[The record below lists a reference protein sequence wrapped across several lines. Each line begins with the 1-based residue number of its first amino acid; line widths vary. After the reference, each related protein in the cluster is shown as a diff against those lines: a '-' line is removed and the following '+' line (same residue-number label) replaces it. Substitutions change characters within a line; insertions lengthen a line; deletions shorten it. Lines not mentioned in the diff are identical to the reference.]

1 MICIYEGNS
10 TDWRGNGLC
19 ILQPTSCIVKEV
31 AGGDFGLT
39 LEHPITADLRW
50 KELQEERIIKA
61 PVPAYKPLEDDG
73 TVIVP
78 AEQAAEQC
86 FRIYSV
92 NVDTANAIVTVEARH
107 ISYDFM
113 GNMCGRLTSQTGT
126 YVVNALS
133 KMRESLFSPDNR
145 ILASNIARRV
155 NLGDHSF
162 INPIKYLMDPE
173 FGLVQRARAR
183 LVRDNNDFYLLDND
197 DPPDRG
203 YVIAYG
209 KNMTGITWHKSTD
222 SVVTR
227 IVPLG
232 EDAEGHTMLLPERWI
247 DSPHIASY
255 PIVHVGTL
263 NVSSA
268 KEVLP
273 DDEDDSGE
281 DDEEEPASEITP
293 VSKEECY
300 AMMRQAAQDEFSK
313 GCDLS
318 ELTVEIDFI
327 HIGDT
332 EEYRQYRNLERVFLY
347 DLVHIRHA
355 PTGFVAEAQVS
366 AYEWDALMRRYNSI
380 TIGNVFSVES
390 SVVAGYQ
397 ISEGAVTGSK
407 IAAGAVS
414 GSSLRELSVT
424 NGKIAH
430 AAIGTANIQDAA
442 ITRAQI
448 ADAAVGTAQIGLA
461 AITQALIDAEAV
473 GTTQIADGSITDAK
487 IVALTANK
495 INAGTLSVER
505 LELVGSQ
512 NSVVYA
518 LNNSGDLVS
527 QNVDSLDGDVLTER
541 SITGDKIVAN
551 AITANEI
558 ASRTITANEIL
569 AGTIT
574 GGEIAADTIE
584 GSNIKAGAITTNH
597 VASNFGET
605 LDLSS
610 NTGINQ
616 RVEQVYSD
624 MDDLVGFRIEI
635 VSTSDILSD
644 DIQTTTLSARVWHG
658 SQNVTDQ
665 LAASRF
671 QWKRKTAD
679 STADGIWNAAH
690 TGMKSITLTT
700 RDVLYSAT
708 YDCELLKEDS

>member
-1 MICIYEGNS
+1 MICIYEGNT
-10 TDWRGNGLC
+10 TDWSGNGLC
-19 ILQPTSCIVKEV
+19 ILQPTSCIVKEI
-31 AGGDFGLT
+31 AGGDYGLT
-39 LEHPITADLRW
+39 LEHPITSDLRW

-78 AEQAAEQC
+78 AEQANEQC

-92 NVDTANAIVTVEARH
+92 NVDTANATVTVEARH

-113 GNMCGRLTSQTGT
+113 GNMCGKLTSQTGT
-126 YVVNALS
+126 YVLNALI
-133 KMRESLFSPDNR
+133 KMQGSLLSPDNR
-145 ILASNIARRV
+145 ILATDITRRV

-183 LVRDNNDFYLLDND
+183 LIRNNQDFYLLDND
-197 DPPDRG
+197 HPPDRG

-232 EDAEGHTMLLPERWI
+232 EDAEGHTMLLPEKWL
-247 DSPHIASY
+247 DSPYISSY
-255 PIVHVGTL
+255 PIVHIGTI
-263 NVSSA
+263 NVSDA

-273 DDEDDSGE
+273 ADEEGE
-281 DDEEEPASEITP
+281 ESDQEEPAPTVTP
-293 VSKEECY
+293 VTKEECY
-300 AMMRQAAQDEFSK
+300 AMMRKAAQDEFSK
-313 GCDLS
+313 GCDLTD
-318 ELTVEIDFI
+318 LTVEIDFI

-355 PTGFVAEAQVS
+355 PTGFLAEAQVS
-366 AYEWDALMRRYNSI
+366 GYEWDALMRRYNSI
-380 TIGNVFSVES
+380 TIGNVFSVQS

-397 ISEGAVTGSK
+397 LSEGAVTGTK

-414 GSSLRELSVT
+414 GSNLRELSVT

-461 AITQALIDAEAV
+461 AITQALIGAEAV

-487 IVALTANK
+487 IVTLTANK

-505 LELVGSQ
+505 LELVGST
-512 NSVVYA
+512 NSIVYA
-518 LNNSGDLVS
+518 LNNTGDLVS
-527 QNVDSLDGDVLTER
+527 QNVDSLDGNVLTER

-558 ASRTITANEIL
+558 ASRTITSNEIL

-574 GGEIAADTIE
+574 GGEIAAATIE
-584 GSNIKAGAITTNH
+584 GANIKGGTITAGH
-597 VASNFGET
+597 VTSDFGKT

-610 NTGINQ
+610 NEGINL
-616 RVEQVYSD
+616 RVSQVYSD
-624 MDDLVGFRIEI
+624 MDELVGFRMEI
-635 VSTSDILSD
+635 ISSSDILSD
-644 DIQTTTLSARVWHG
+644 SIQTTTLSARVWHG

-665 LAASRF
+665 LPAARF
-671 QWKRKTAD
+671 QWKRKSAD
-679 STADGIWNAAH
+679 STADGIWNTAH

-700 RDVLYSAT
+700 RDVLFSAT
-708 YDCELLKEDS
+708 YDCELLKEDT

>member
-1 MICIYEGNS
+1 MVSEI
-10 TDWRGNGLC
+10 
-19 ILQPTSCIVKEV
+19 
-31 AGGDFGLT
+31 AGGDFSLT
-39 LEHPITADLRW
+39 LEHPITSDLRW

-61 PVPAYKPLEDDG
+61 PVPSYKPMEDDG

-78 AEQAAEQC
+78 AEQVTEQC

-92 NVDTANAIVTVEARH
+92 DVDAEKAMVTVEARH

-113 GNMCGRLTSQTGT
+113 GNMCGQLTAQTGT
-126 YVVNALS
+126 YVLNALI
-133 KMRESLFSPDNR
+133 KMQGSLLAPDDR
-145 ILASNIARRV
+145 ILATDITRRV

-162 INPIKYLMDPE
+162 INPIKYLMDPD

-183 LVRDNNDFYLLDND
+183 LIRDNRDFYLLDND
-197 DPPDRG
+197 HPPDRG
-203 YVIAYG
+203 YEIAYG
-209 KNMTGITWHKSTD
+209 KNMTGITWHKGTEN
-222 SVVTR
+222 VVTR

-232 EDAEGHTMLLPERWI
+232 EDADGKTMLLPEKWV
-247 DSPHIASY
+247 DSPHIGDY
-255 PIVHVGTL
+255 PIIHIGTL
-263 NVSSA
+263 NVSDA

-273 DDEDDSGE
+273 DEADDEDE
-281 DDEEEPASEITP
+281 DEEAPASTITP
-293 VSKEECY
+293 VTKDECY
-300 AMMRQAAQDEFSK
+300 QLMREAAQDAFEK
-313 GCDLS
+313 GCDLTD
-318 ELTVEIDFI
+318 LTIEVDFI

-332 EEYRQYRNLERVFLY
+332 EEYRQFRNLERVFLY

-366 AYEWDALMRRYNSI
+366 GYKWDALMRRYSSI

-397 ISEGAVTGSK
+397 LSEGSISGGK

-414 GSSLRELSVT
+414 GANLRELAVT

-430 AAIGTANIQDAA
+430 AAISTANIQDAA

-461 AITQALIDAEAV
+461 SITSALIGAEAV

-487 IVALTANK
+487 IVELTANK

-505 LELVGSQ
+505 LELVGSKS
-512 NSVVYA
+512 SVVYA
-518 LNNSGDLVS
+518 LNNTGDLVS
-527 QNVDSLDGDVLTER
+527 QNVDTLDGDLLTER

-558 ASRTITANEIL
+558 ASRTITSNEIL

-574 GGEIAADTIE
+574 GAEIAAETIE
-584 GSNIKAGAITTNH
+584 GANIKGGTITTGH
-597 VASNFGET
+597 VTSDFGKT

-610 NTGINQ
+610 NEGITI
-616 RVEQVYSD
+616 RVSQVYSD
-624 MDDLVGFRIEI
+624 MDELVGFRLEI
-635 VSTSDILSD
+635 VSTSDILSGD
-644 DIQTTTLSARVWHG
+644 VQSTTLEARVWHG

-665 LAASRF
+665 MDASRF
-671 QWKRKTAD
+671 QWKRKSAD
-679 STADGIWNAAH
+679 STADGIWNSTH
-690 TGMKSITLTT
+690 KGMKSITLTI

-708 YDCELLKEDS
+708 YDCELLKEDT

>member
-1 MICIYEGNS
+1 M
-10 TDWRGNGLC
+10 
-19 ILQPTSCIVKEV
+19 
-31 AGGDFGLT
+31 
-39 LEHPITADLRW
+39 HPITEDLRW

-78 AEQAAEQC
+78 AEQATEQC

-92 NVDTANAIVTVEARH
+92 NVDTANHEVTVEARH

-113 GNMCGRLTSQTGT
+113 GNMCGRLTTQMGT
-126 YVVNALS
+126 YVVNALT
-133 KMRESLFSPDNR
+133 KMRNALFTPDNR
-145 ILASNIARRV
+145 ILATNIVRRV
-155 NLGDHSF
+155 NLGNRSF
-162 INPIKYLMDPE
+162 VNPIKYLLDPE
-173 FGLVQRARAR
+173 LGLVQRSRAR
-183 LVRDNNDFYLLDND
+183 LVRDNADFYLLDND

-203 YVIAYG
+203 YEIAYG
-209 KNMTGITWHKSTD
+209 KNMTGISWNKKTD
-222 SVVTR
+222 SVITR

-232 EDAEGHTMLLPERWI
+232 EDAEGNTLLLPEKWI
-247 DSPHIASY
+247 DSPHINDY
-255 PIVHVGTL
+255 PVVHTGTL
-263 NVSSA
+263 TVSDA
-268 KEVLP
+268 KEVVVSE
-273 DDEDDSGE
+273 DES
-281 DDEEEPASEITP
+281 EEGDEPATDIQP
-293 VSKEECY
+293 FSKEECY
-300 AMMRQAAQDEFSK
+300 ALMRQAAANEFAK
-313 GCDLS
+313 GCDLTD
-318 ELTVEIDFI
+318 LTLEIDFI

-347 DLVHIRHA
+347 DMVRIRHA
-355 PTGFVAEAQVS
+355 PTGFVARAQVS
-366 AYEWDALMRRYNSI
+366 GYEWDALAKRYNSI
-380 TIGNVFSVES
+380 TVGNVFAVES
-390 SVVAGYQ
+390 SAVAGYQ
-397 ISEGAVTGSK
+397 LSEGSVTGTK
-407 IAAGAVS
+407 IAPGSVS

-448 ADAAVGTAQIGLA
+448 ADAAVGTAQIGQA
-461 AITQALIDAEAV
+461 AITQALIGAEAV

-487 IVALTANK
+487 IVELSANK

-505 LELVGSQ
+505 LELVGSR

-527 QNVDSLDGDVLTER
+527 QNVDTLDGDVLTER

-558 ASRTITANEIL
+558 ASRTITSNEIL

-574 GGEIAADTIE
+574 GGEIDANTIE

-597 VASNFGET
+597 VASNFGQT

-635 VSTSDILSD
+635 IATSDILSE
-644 DIQTTTLSARVWHG
+644 DIQTTTLTARVWHG
-658 SQNVTDQ
+658 SENVTDS
-665 LAASRF
+665 LPASRF
-671 QWKRKTAD
+671 QWKRKSSD

-708 YDCELLKEDS
+708 YDCELLKEET